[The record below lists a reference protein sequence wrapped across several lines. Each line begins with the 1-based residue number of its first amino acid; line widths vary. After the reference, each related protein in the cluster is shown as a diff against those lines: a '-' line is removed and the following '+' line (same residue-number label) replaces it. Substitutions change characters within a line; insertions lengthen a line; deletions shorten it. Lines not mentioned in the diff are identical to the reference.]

1 MKTSS
6 QLRVLRNPSFG
17 LLWTAGLISI
27 TGTWLLSVAL
37 PIFIYKL
44 TDSPA
49 ATATAVGVRVA
60 VGMIAAPLAGV
71 YVDRWDRKKVLI
83 FANVLHAVTLLPLL
97 AVHSAGDLWIA
108 YLVIAAQ
115 ASFGVFV
122 MPAEHALLP
131 RLVDETDLPAA
142 NGMNALNNNI
152 ARLLGPALGALVA
165 ATLGLGGAVLLDSAS
180 FLLAA
185 GLCALIA
192 GAHRADPGSGE
203 RHLLRELGDSTRAIR
218 QSVVLQALFAVIAV
232 TAIGE
237 GIMGSLFAVF
247 VVDALHGDVPQVGWL
262 MSAQAVGG
270 IIGGLACGYAARIA
284 TPKRLLTIGLVI
296 FGTIDLLIFNYPRWF
311 EPFFPVVALFVLVGL
326 PAAIMTAAA
335 FTLLQT
341 EVADGLRARVFS
353 AILVVEALGG
363 LIGAVLAGTLTE
375 RFGVINVLTGQGAA
389 YVLAALAFALFIRRT
404 APAAPPAG
412 PIEPALVSAQG

>member
-6 QLRVLRNPSFG
+6 QLRVLRNRSFG

-60 VGMIAAPLAGV
+60 AALISAPLAGV
-71 YVDRWDRKKVLI
+71 YVDRWDRRKVLVY
-83 FANVLHAVTLLPLL
+83 ANVLLAATLLPLL
-97 AVHSAGDLWIA
+97 AVDSAGELWIA

-115 ASFGVFV
+115 AVLAVFV

-131 RLVDETDLPAA
+131 RLVDEIDLPAA
-142 NGMNALNNNI
+142 NGMNALNNI
-152 ARLLGPALGALVA
+152 GRLLGPALGAVVA
-165 ATLGLGGAVLLDSAS
+165 ATLGLTGAVLLDSAS

-185 GLCALIA
+185 GLCVLIQ
-192 GAHRADPGSGE
+192 GTHRAETEAGE
-203 RHLLRELGDSTRAIR
+203 RHLLREIGGSARAVR
-218 QSVVLQALFAVIAV
+218 QSIVLQAIFAVIAV

-270 IIGGLACGYAARIA
+270 IAGGLACGYAARKA
-284 TPKRLLTIGLVI
+284 SPQRLLTVGLFI
-296 FGTIDLLIFNYPRWF
+296 FGAVDLIIFNYPRWF
-311 EPFFPVVALFVLVGL
+311 QAFPPVVALFVLVGI
-326 PAAIMTAAA
+326 PTAVMTAAA

-341 EVADGLRARVFS
+341 AVPDALRARVCS
-353 AILVVEALGG
+353 AILVVEGVSG
-363 LIGAVLAGTLTE
+363 LIGAGFAGTLTE
-375 RFGVINVLTGQGAA
+375 RFGVVNVLTGQGAA
-389 YVLAALAFALFIRRT
+389 YVLGAFVFAWFIRRHRPSSAST
-404 APAAPPAG
+404 PSPSP
-412 PIEPALVSAQG
+412 ELALTR

>member
-6 QLRVLRNPSFG
+6 QLRVLRNRSFG

-49 ATATAVGVRVA
+49 ATATAVAVRV
-60 VGMIAAPLAGV
+60 GTNLIAAPLAGA

-83 FANVLHAVTLLPLL
+83 YANVLQAITLLPLL
-97 AVHSAGDLWIA
+97 AVDSRSDLWIA

-115 ASFGVFV
+115 ATFAVFV

-131 RLVDETDLPAA
+131 RLVDESDLPAA
-142 NGMNALNNNI
+142 NGLNALNNNI

-165 ATLGLGGAVLLDSAS
+165 ATLGLTGAVLLDSAS

-192 GAHRADPGSGE
+192 GAHRAESSAAE
-203 RHLLRELGDSTRAIR
+203 SHLLREIGQGALAIR

-270 IIGGLACGYAARIA
+270 IIGGFACGYAARNFS
-284 TPKRLLTIGLVI
+284 PERLLTVGLFI
-296 FGTIDLLIFNYPRWF
+296 FGVIDVIIFNYPRWF
-311 EPFFPVVALFVLVGL
+311 EAFSPVVVLFVLVGI
-326 PAAIMTAAA
+326 PSAIMTAAA
-335 FTLLQT
+335 FTMLQT

-353 AILVVEALGG
+353 AILVVEALSS
-363 LIGAVLAGTLTE
+363 LIGATLAGTLTE

-389 YVLAALAFALFIRRT
+389 YLLATFAFAWFLRRRPVAGLAAEPELAVTR
-404 APAAPPAG
+404 
-412 PIEPALVSAQG
+412 

>member
-6 QLRVLRNPSFG
+6 QLRVLRNPNFG

-83 FANVLHAVTLLPLL
+83 YANLLHAVTLLPLL
-97 AVHSAGDLWIA
+97 AVNSAGDLWIA

-115 ASFGVFV
+115 SMFAVFV

-131 RLVDETDLPAA
+131 RLVEEPDLPAA

-152 ARLLGPALGALVA
+152 ARLLGPTLGVLVAVALGL
-165 ATLGLGGAVLLDSAS
+165 TGAVLLDSAS
-180 FLLAA
+180 FLIAA
-185 GLCALIA
+185 GLCALIS
-192 GAHRADPGSGE
+192 GTHRADTGSGE
-203 RHLLRELGDSTRAIR
+203 RHMLREIGDGARAIR

-270 IIGGLACGYAARIA
+270 IIGGLACGYAARRA
-284 TPKRLLTIGLVI
+284 SPQRLLTVGLFT
-296 FGTIDLLIFNYPRWF
+296 FGFIDLIIFNYPRWF
-311 EPFFPVVALFVLVGL
+311 EAFSPVVMLFVLVGI
-326 PAAIMTAAA
+326 PTAIMGAAA

-341 EVADGLRARVFS
+341 AVPDGLRARVFS
-353 AILVVEALGG
+353 AILVVEAMSG

-389 YVLAALAFALFIRRT
+389 YVLATFAFAYFIRRRT
-404 APAAPPAG
+404 APAAVA
-412 PIEPALVSAQG
+412 EPVEPELAVTR

>member
-60 VGMIAAPLAGV
+60 IGLIAAPLAGV

-83 FANVLHAVTLLPLL
+83 YANVLHAVTLLPLL
-97 AVHSAGDLWIA
+97 AVDSADDLWIA

-115 ASFGVFV
+115 ALFAVFV

-131 RLVDETDLPAA
+131 RLVDEPDLPAA

-165 ATLGLGGAVLLDSAS
+165 ATLGLTGAVLLDSAS
-180 FLLAA
+180 FLIAA
-185 GLCALIA
+185 GLCVLIG
-192 GAHRADPGSGE
+192 GAHRAEPGSGE
-203 RHLLRELGDSTRAIR
+203 RHHAARDRRRCPRHPAIR
-218 QSVVLQALFAVIAV
+218 GAAGALR
-232 TAIGE
+232 GHR
-237 GIMGSLFAVF
+237 GHR
-247 VVDALHGDVPQVGWL
+247 DRRRHH
-262 MSAQAVGG
+262 
-270 IIGGLACGYAARIA
+270 GLAVRRLRRRRSARRCA
-284 TPKRLLTIGLVI
+284 PGRLAHV
-296 FGTIDLLIFNYPRWF
+296 GTGRRRNRR
-311 EPFFPVVALFVLVGL
+311 
-326 PAAIMTAAA
+326 
-335 FTLLQT
+335 
-341 EVADGLRARVFS
+341 RAR
-353 AILVVEALGG
+353 LRL
-363 LIGAVLAGTLTE
+363 
-375 RFGVINVLTGQGAA
+375 RRPQGQPE
-389 YVLAALAFALFIRRT
+389 
-404 APAAPPAG
+404 APAHGRARSSSASSIWSSSTIRAGSTPSRPWSCCSSWSGSRPP
-412 PIEPALVSAQG
+412 S

>member
-60 VGMIAAPLAGV
+60 VGLIAAPLAGV

-83 FANVLHAVTLLPLL
+83 YANVAHAVALLPLL
-97 AVHSAGDLWIA
+97 AVDSAGDLWIA

-115 ASFGVFV
+115 AMFAVFV

-131 RLVDETDLPAA
+131 RLVDEADLPTA
-142 NGMNALNNNI
+142 NGLNALNNNI

-165 ATLGLGGAVLLDSAS
+165 ATLGLTGAVLLDSAS
-180 FLLAA
+180 FLIAA
-185 GLCALIA
+185 GLCVLIG
-192 GAHRADPGSGE
+192 GAHRAETGSGE
-203 RHLLRELGDSTRAIR
+203 RNMLREIGEGARAIR

-270 IIGGLACGYAARIA
+270 ILGGLACGYAARNA
-284 TPKRLLTIGLVI
+284 SPERLLMVGLFI
-296 FGTIDLLIFNYPRWF
+296 FGTIDLIIFNYPRWF
-311 EPFFPVVALFVLVGL
+311 EAFSPVVILFILVGI
-326 PAAIMTAAA
+326 PTAVMSAAA

-341 EVADGLRARVFS
+341 AVADGLRARVFS
-353 AILVVEALGG
+353 AILVVEAMSG

-389 YVLAALAFALFIRRT
+389 YVLATFAFALFLRRRT
-404 APAAPPAG
+404 PAAGIA
-412 PIEPALVSAQG
+412 EPALAVTR